1 MCHQAWFKSLP
12 SRLPRVSRQLGGIA
26 LPFALSFLILGA
38 SSLLLQALTQT
49 RQPLL
54 QQQVTEQRMAR
65 IEKALKAY
73 WLSHQCASLPST
85 PLGLGSSP
93 APEVPW
99 RELGLQE
106 DDKFD
111 AWGRLLTF
119 RQASAGM
126 TVSGVPVRWA
136 VISHGPTGLGAW
148 LPTGGQKMPV
158 PAAGNV
164 EETANIQSATAMF
177 RLPFFAPSDL
187 DPAVATNHFDDVVR
201 FGPSGEWTPMCTG
214 SGTPPVVAAGAPSV
228 TLDSGTLATSGVTF
242 SGFSSGQQ
250 TLTIPG
256 SGGSPAVTLS
266 SQAGQQIAFDNTGN
280 PKTGLGVCGSP
291 GPCNAANS
299 ELTGSETLSFK
310 LTNASAY
317 KLGLLVEN
325 FSLVESVQ
333 ITFKLNGIQVG
344 AVVNHTG
351 AANASNLTPTLPSAA
366 FDEVVIGAGAASSFF
381 IDAVRFCD
389 ANTPCTP

>member
-1 MCHQAWFKSLP
+1 LP
-12 SRLPRVSRQLGGIA
+12 LVSAQVGGIA
-26 LPFALSFLILGA
+26 LPFALSFMILAA

-49 RQPLL
+49 RQPLV
-54 QQQVTEQRMAR
+54 QQQVTEQRMIR

-85 PLGLGSSP
+85 ALGLASSP

-111 AWGRLLTF
+111 AWGRLMTF
-119 RQASAGM
+119 RQAVAGL
-126 TVSGVPVRWA
+126 TVSGAPVRWA
-136 VISHGPTGLGAW
+136 VVSHGPSGLGAW
-148 LPTGGQKMPV
+148 LPTGVQKTPA

-164 EETANIQSATAMF
+164 EETANVQSATALF
-177 RLPFFAPSDL
+177 QLPVFAPSDL
-187 DPAVATNHFDDVVR
+187 DPVVATNHFDDAVR
-201 FGPSGEWTPMCTG
+201 FGLSGEWLSMCTG
-214 SGTPPVVAAGAPSV
+214 SGIPPVVAPGIPSV

-242 SGFSSGQQ
+242 AGFSSGQQ

-256 SGGSPAVTLS
+256 GGGSPAVTLS

-299 ELTGSETLSFK
+299 ELSGSETLSFK
-310 LTNASAY
+310 LAGASAY

-333 ITFKLNGIQVG
+333 ITFKLNGVQVG

-351 AANASNLTPTLPSAA
+351 AANASNLIPTLPSAA
-366 FDEVVIGAGAASSFF
+366 FDEVLIGAGAASSFF

-389 ANTPCTP
+389 VNTPCTP